1 MNSDNN
7 NNNKNDG
14 FTLVKSKRKTNKT
27 INKFNNNNNSSNM
40 QMKQQQQQ
48 HIKNE
53 SLLIVDKEY
62 VLTLNKKILE
72 YKQKLIDYDTC
83 FYWSKLQISLRTIL
97 NEYFFSINNK
107 KKNNNNDNPDHQQ
120 INYNNNNNNRINL
133 ICYGL
138 GSIDDNLSSRYQLA
152 LFLLIIDEINSFSSL
167 NHNNNMNMNNEN
179 NNNNK
184 KINIDLIEFYD
195 PVFNLND
202 KSLLTDL
209 LQFKLAETN
218 ECCFKNVT
226 PLNNNESTK
235 EKEGMMKT
243 LNLFYMPHCSKGMYN
258 NLLASNWS
266 QHTLSTLVILGNSF
280 QTITTNNLDSKLLK
294 NYSYILDS
302 LQFLN
307 ESFVNSEC
315 DLTNAFTDL
324 TIHMFAVGVGD
335 NLKLVNNLVDNEN
348 DLLLLKRPIYDNENE
363 DCNQDNEEIIS

>member
-1 MNSDNN
+1 MNSD

-40 QMKQQQQQ
+40 QMKQQ

-97 NEYFFSINNK
+97 NEYFFSIKNNNK
-107 KKNNNNDNPDHQQ
+107 KKNNNPDHQQ
-120 INYNNNNNNRINL
+120 INYNNNNRINL

-167 NHNNNMNMNNEN
+167 NHNNNNNNMNNEN
-179 NNNNK
+179 NNNKK

-226 PLNNNESTK
+226 TLNNNELTK
-235 EKEGMMKT
+235 EGKAKT

-266 QHTLSTLVILGNSF
+266 QHTLSTLIILGNSF
-280 QTITTNNLDSKLLK
+280 HTITTNNLDSKLLK
-294 NYSYILDS
+294 NYSFILDS

-324 TIHMFAVGVGD
+324 TIHMFAIGARD

-363 DCNQDNEEIIS
+363 DYNQDSEEIIS